1 MVISIV
7 LCILCCILCL
17 LCAVRQRHKAKE
29 QDKEEAKAR
38 VKREAGG
45 WAAGSIAADA
55 IERANTHAHADHL
68 PFDDDKDLHVH
79 VPGTHKDIDI
89 HIPKK
94 VRSGIRSLFSAEH
107 WLADQFDDDGD
118 DDLGE
123 TDLLE
128 AIAPLEEESEFAD
141 GGAGGSSESLGSPR
155 VGIDS
160 SRLSSAD
167 PGAPQPPPAG
177 SAMSYPQTPGGGRR
191 GSAPEVADPRKQS
204 LVSKQV

>member
-1 MVISIV
+1 MREKEGIGLRGDGEGLGGAEITIFVVISIV

-38 VKREAGG
+38 AKREAGG

-94 VRSGIRSLFSAEH
+94 VRSGIRSLFSAE
-107 WLADQFDDDGD
+107 
-118 DDLGE
+118 
-123 TDLLE
+123 
-128 AIAPLEEESEFAD
+128 
-141 GGAGGSSESLGSPR
+141 
-155 VGIDS
+155 
-160 SRLSSAD
+160 
-167 PGAPQPPPAG
+167 QPA
-177 SAMSYPQTPGGGRR
+177 RR
-191 GSAPEVADPRKQS
+191 K
-204 LVSKQV
+204 